1 MNTIKYFIQAVVLTA
16 IISAPGVIYMLY
28 VMKP

>member
-1 MNTIKYFIQAVVLTA
+1 MNTIKYLIQAVVLA
-16 IISAPGVIYMLY
+16 ALFGGPLFIYMLY

>member
-1 MNTIKYFIQAVVLTA
+1 MNTIKYLIQAVVLTA